1 MKKLFTIVFLFAVVT
16 VTNAQKASGTTSTET
31 FKLGYII
38 VDSVLVKLKD
48 YPTQVK
54 ILEAFQKQLTAQFE
68 VKNLEFEQK
77 YKDFQ
82 DNEKKFTEEQK
93 KEKIAELQKLDQ
105 ELGKMRNDANGEI
118 AKKENELL
126 VPLNEKILKAIEV
139 VAKAKGYS
147 HITDRKNFYF
157 ALPSYDVTNLVIEE
171 ANK

>member
-1 MKKLFTIVFLFAVVT
+1 MKKIFTIAFLFILVNVH
-16 VTNAQKASGTTSTET
+16 AQKAAPASEP
-31 FKLGYII
+31 FKVGYINI
-38 VDSVLVKLKD
+38 DSVLVNLKD

-54 ILEAFQKQLTAQFE
+54 ILEAYQKQLTAQFE

-82 DNEKKFTEEQK
+82 EKEKGFSDEQK
-93 KEKIAELQKLDQ
+93 KEKFADLQKLDQ
-105 ELGKMRNDANGEI
+105 ELAKMRNEANQEI
-118 AKKENELL
+118 GKKENELL

-147 HITDRKNFYF
+147 HITDKKNFYF
-157 ALPSYDVTNLVIEE
+157 VLPSFDVTQLVIQE